1 MMANIETF
9 LKVNV
14 IGAVFNYEAQNMT
27 LKNDKIDQAKD
38 TGLAMVLILLIV
50 QYVKHPGW
58 LIMATMAVLVLVMTW
73 PAAFSPLAR
82 FWFGLSH
89 FLGSIVSKILLTVV
103 FFLIV
108 TLWDLS
114 ERFLAL
120 IPCGAEHGARGM
132 TQSWLS
138 VNINTCRKT

>member
-1 MMANIETF
+1 

-58 LIMATMAVLVLVMTW
+58 LIMATMALLVLVMTW

-89 FLGSIVSKILLTVV
+89 FL
-103 FFLIV
+103 
-108 TLWDLS
+108 
-114 ERFLAL
+114 RQL

>member
-1 MMANIETF
+1 MCS
-9 LKVNV
+9 
-14 IGAVFNYEAQNMT
+14 FNYEAKNMT

-50 QYVKHPGW
+50 QYIKHSGW

-89 FLGSIVSKILLTVV
+89 FLGSFVSRILLTVV
-103 FFLIV
+103 FFLIITPV
-108 TLWDLS
+108 GLVRKVLGADPMRCRAWRKGDNSVLLERKHQYVQEDLKK
-114 ERFLAL
+114 
-120 IPCGAEHGARGM
+120 PY
-132 TQSWLS
+132 
-138 VNINTCRKT
+138 

>member
-1 MMANIETF
+1 
-9 LKVNV
+9 
-14 IGAVFNYEAQNMT
+14 MT

-89 FLGSIVSKILLTVV
+89 FLGTIVSKIILSIV

-108 TLWDLS
+108 TPVGLMRKAFGADPMKSGLWKKGNDSVLV
-114 ERFLAL
+114 ERNHTYTKAD
-120 IPCGAEHGARGM
+120 IEKPY
-132 TQSWLS
+132 
-138 VNINTCRKT
+138 

>member
-1 MMANIETF
+1 MCS
-9 LKVNV
+9 
-14 IGAVFNYEAQNMT
+14 FNYEAKNMT

-73 PAAFSPLAR
+73 PAVFSPLAR

-89 FLGSIVSKILLTVV
+89 FLGTIVSKIILSIV

-108 TLWDLS
+108 TPIGLIRKAFGADRMKSGLWNKGNDSVLV
-114 ERFLAL
+114 ERNHSYTKAD
-120 IPCGAEHGARGM
+120 IEKPY
-132 TQSWLS
+132 
-138 VNINTCRKT
+138 